1 MTTPMPALGR
11 RLYPPQWVPNS
22 RMSEVHWAS
31 RVSARMAGGQDV
43 SRRWE
48 PLTLRV
54 DPVAHGDEIARFLR
68 KVVVGPRIEDCA
80 IYVGALSEG
89 YGVFALRRG
98 GAVRVVRAARYALAL
113 SLNGEALPAQVRA
126 LHQCDNTVCVRVVS
140 AEDTGGRRLHV
151 VPGDQRENLTRM
163 AQMGRGGGRP
173 AIVTRGAGV
182 AQRIERARALR
193 EAVRDGWDAEAVRAA
208 LLGTNEPTLW

>member
-1 MTTPMPALGR
+1 MSA
-11 RLYPPQWVPNS
+11 PQWVPNS
-22 RMSEVHWAS
+22 GAVAAHWAMY
-31 RVSARMAGGQDV
+31 VSARMSGGQSM

-54 DPVAHGDEIARFLR
+54 DPVAHAGEIARFLG

-98 GAVRVVRAARYALAL
+98 GVVRVVRAARYALAL
-113 SLNGEALPAQVRA
+113 SLNGEPLSAQVRA
-126 LHQCDNTVCVRVVS
+126 LHQCDNTVCVRVVP
-140 AEDTGGRRLHV
+140 AEEAGGRRLHV
-151 VPGDQRENLTRM
+151 VPGDQRENLKRM
-163 AQMGRGGGRP
+163 AQMRRGGGRP
-173 AIVTRGAGV
+173 AILTRGAGV
-182 AQRIERARALR
+182 VQRIERALALR
-193 EAVRDGWDAEAVRAA
+193 EAVRDGWDAEAVAAA